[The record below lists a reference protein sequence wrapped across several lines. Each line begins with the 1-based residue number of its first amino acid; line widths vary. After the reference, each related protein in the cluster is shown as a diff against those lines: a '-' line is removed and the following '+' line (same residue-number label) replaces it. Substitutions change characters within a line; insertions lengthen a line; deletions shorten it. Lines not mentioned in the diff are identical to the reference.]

1 MSRQDCIAA
10 TTRPTSRTAGSQSR
24 PGAVAFYLNFLW
36 KPARTFGFGWCMA
49 AGADIT
55 TRWSNRG
62 LAIQSTWHRR
72 LNRGA
77 IASWLRARLSLP
89 RFGARLTARP
99 RLITRRWSA
108 SGAVNLFGREAGAEA
123 TVHDQRRARHKG
135 RVTAGE
141 EDCGTSYFFGLPDSS

>member
-62 LAIQSTWHRR
+62 LAIQSTWHGR
-72 LNRGA
+72 LRGGV
-77 IASWLRARLSLP
+77 IANSLRGRLSPLQ
-89 RFGARLTARP
+89 FAARLTARL

-108 SGAVNLFGREAGAEA
+108 SGAVNLFGW
-123 TVHDQRRARHKG
+123 
-135 RVTAGE
+135 
-141 EDCGTSYFFGLPDSS
+141 